1 MPDLILISWRDIP
14 AQLLVR
20 SGRKAARRELSP
32 RFQQAIDAA
41 AMRDGARDTD
51 AYLADWHRAEP
62 VAREGEPED
71 IAATEAASIEAA
83 YDSERLRA
91 LIGNGG
97 CEKREAFVA
106 FSPSG
111 KRGRFAIGTD
121 LLTAARSLGVDLD
134 SVCGGRG
141 LCGRCAVDPVL
152 GLHAK
157 LGIETDAAS
166 LTPVGEREGEYAAR
180 RNLPAGRRLACQAR
194 LCADTAVDVPPESQ
208 VHRQVVRKS
217 ADERPVETD
226 PVVHL
231 HYVEVAEPDMHE
243 PSSDARR
250 MYDALADQWELA
262 GLKIAAPA
270 LAGLQASLRAGS
282 WRVTVAVRENAEI
295 VAVFPGFVERAYGLA
310 VDIGSTTIAA
320 HLCDLA
326 SGTAVQSAGRMNP
339 QIRLGEDLMSRVS
352 YGMLN
357 PGGVAELTRL
367 VREGVDALA
376 GEVAAAAG
384 VRREQ
389 IVEAVCVGNPVMHHL
404 YLGIDPV
411 ELGGAPFALAIDMP
425 VDARAADL
433 GLALAPGAYVHLPA
447 CIAGHVG
454 ADAAAVVLAEAPQ
467 ESPGNVLVVDVGTN
481 AELILSASGRMFA
494 CSSPTGPA
502 FEGAQISSGQRAAP
516 GAIERVRIDPAT
528 LEPRF
533 KVIGD
538 ESWSDAAGFAPASG
552 VTGICGSGIVEVVA
566 EMVLAGIVRPDGT
579 IDGANAARN
588 ARIVGDGRTFIY
600 VLHDGSPRIAV
611 TQNDVRAIQLAK
623 GALYAGA
630 RLLMERAGV
639 SELDEIRLAGAFGTH
654 LSPLHALVLGLVPDC
669 DPDRVKSVGN
679 AAGQGA
685 RIALLNRAAREGLA
699 TTVRRIEKIETAL
712 APEFQAHFVGAMAF
726 PHASDPFT
734 KLAARV
740 ALPDRPS
747 DVVRPRRRA
756 NRPPADPLPS

>member
-14 AQLLVR
+14 AQILVR
-20 SGRKAARRELSP
+20 SGRKTARRELST

-62 VAREGEPED
+62 VARDGDPESVAD
-71 IAATEAASIEAA
+71 VEAAAIEAA
-83 YDSERLRA
+83 YDSERLRS

-97 CEKREAFVA
+97 REKREAFVA

-111 KRGRFAIGTD
+111 KRGRFAVGTD
-121 LLTAARSLGVDLD
+121 ILTAARALGVDLD

-141 LCGRCAVDPVL
+141 ICGRCAVDTVS
-152 GLHAK
+152 GHHAK
-157 LGIETDAAS
+157 LGIESDAQS
-166 LTPVGEREGEYAAR
+166 LTPPDIREREFALR

-194 LCADTAVDVPPESQ
+194 LCSDTALDVPPESQ
-208 VHRQVVRKS
+208 VHRQVVRKT
-217 ADERPVETD
+217 ADERVIEID

-231 HYVEVAEPDMHE
+231 HYIEVSQPDMHD

-250 MYDALADQWELA
+250 ICDALAKQW
-262 GLKIAAPA
+262 GLDGLGIAFPA
-270 LAGLQASLRAGS
+270 FETLQPVLRSGN
-282 WRVTVAVRENAEI
+282 WCVTVAVRERAEI
-295 VAVFPGFVERAYGLA
+295 IAIFPGFVEQAFGLA

-326 SGTAVQSAGRMNP
+326 TGTAVQSAGRMNP

-357 PGGVAELTRL
+357 KGGAAELTRL

-376 GEVAAAAG
+376 KEVAASAG
-384 VRREQ
+384 IETAQ

-411 ELGGAPFALAIDMP
+411 ELGGAPFALTVDMP
-425 VDARAADL
+425 IDVRAGDV
-433 GLALAPGAYVHLPA
+433 GLSISPGAYVHMPA

-467 ESPGNVLVVDVGTN
+467 DASGNVLVVDVGTN
-481 AELILSASGRMFA
+481 AELVLSTAGRMFA

-502 FEGAQISSGQRAAP
+502 FEGAQISAGQRAAP
-516 GAIERVRIDPAT
+516 GAIERVRIDPVT

-538 ESWSDAAGFAPASG
+538 ERWSDVSGFSPAGG
-552 VTGICGSGIVEVVA
+552 VSGICGSGIVEVIA

-579 IDGANAARN
+579 IDGVMANRN
-588 ARIVGDGRTFIY
+588 PRIIPDGRTFSY
-600 VLHDGSPRIAV
+600 LLHDGRPRILI

-630 RLLMERAGV
+630 QLLMQRAGIASV
-639 SELDEIRLAGAFGTH
+639 DEIRLAGAFGTH
-654 LSPLHALVLGLVPDC
+654 LSPLHALILGLVPDC
-669 DPDRVKSVGN
+669 APDRVRAVGN
-679 AAGQGA
+679 AAGHGA
-685 RIALLNRAAREGLA
+685 RIALLNASARRGLA
-699 TTVRRIEKIETAL
+699 ETVRKIEKIETAL
-712 APEFQAHFVGAMAF
+712 APEFQAYFVDAMGF
-726 PHASDPFT
+726 PHANHPFAE
-734 KLAARV
+734 LARHV
-740 ALPDRPS
+740 ALPPRPLPTN
-747 DVVRPRRRA
+747 RPRRRA
-756 NRPPADPLPS
+756 APHRHD